1 MLKKSTLL
9 LIISLGMASLS
20 NAQIITGETS
30 PSSREVIDR
39 IIAQV
44 GSLPILLSDLENQK
58 IQYQSEGR
66 KLTPQ
71 MGCVALEELM
81 YQKLLLNQAKLDSVV
96 ITDAQVNAEME
107 NRLRT
112 IEYQIGGKEKL
123 EQFYGKSYVQIKEE
137 FREVIRDRM
146 MAQEM
151 ERQIT
156 FDVEVSPK
164 EVEEF
169 FKSIPTDS
177 VPLINES
184 IAIQQIV
191 IYPKITQ
198 ESRNEVIEKLNQWR
212 QDVIDGKRDFAMLA
226 TLNSEDLGSAR
237 DGGKLEATRG
247 MMVKPFEAAAFSL
260 QPGEVSEVVETQF
273 GYHIIQL
280 ISRTGDDYVARHILL
295 TPEVGRKE
303 ISEAA
308 AIADECHERLKKHE
322 ITWEQAVLE
331 YSEDED
337 TRQNQGSLTNPYTG
351 ELYWDIANINEID
364 PQIFGLVNYLE
375 VGEISR
381 PDMYSDMMKRK
392 EGVRIVRIKDRTKPH
407 RANLKDDY
415 NFIKQS
421 AETNKKGDIIEEW
434 VNEKVKKTYIRIDE
448 KYEDCNFTYLWK

>member
-198 ESRNEVIEKLNQWR
+198 ESRSEVIEKLNQWR

-381 PDMYSDMMKRK
+381 PDMYSDMMKRR

>member
-303 ISEAA
+303 INEAA

-381 PDMYSDMMKRK
+381 PDMYSDMMKRR

>member
-156 FDVEVSPK
+156 FGVEVSPK

-381 PDMYSDMMKRK
+381 PDMYSDMMKRR

>member
-198 ESRNEVIEKLNQWR
+198 ESKNEVIEKLNQWR

-381 PDMYSDMMKRK
+381 PDMYSDMMKRR

>member
-123 EQFYGKSYVQIKEE
+123 EQFYGKSYVQIKDE

-381 PDMYSDMMKRK
+381 PDMYSDMMKRR

>member
-198 ESRNEVIEKLNQWR
+198 ESRNVVIEKLNQWR

-381 PDMYSDMMKRK
+381 PDMYSDMMKRR

>member
-381 PDMYSDMMKRK
+381 PDMYSDMMKRR

>member
-9 LIISLGMASLS
+9 LIISLGLASLS
-20 NAQIITGETS
+20 NAQIITEE
-30 PSSREVIDR
+30 SSSLSRKIIDQ

-44 GSLPILLSDLENQK
+44 GSVPILLSDLENQK
-58 IQYQSEGR
+58 IQYKSEGR
-66 KLTPQ
+66 EINAQ
-71 MGCVALEELM
+71 MSCLALEELM
-81 YQKLLLNQAKLDSVV
+81 YQKLLLNQAKLDSVS
-96 ITDAQVNAEME
+96 ITDGQVNAEME

-112 IEYQIGGKEKL
+112 IEYQIGGREKL
-123 EQFYGKSYVQIKEE
+123 EEFYGKTYVQIKDE
-137 FREVIRDRM
+137 FRDVIRDRM

-164 EVEEF
+164 EVEQF
-169 FKSIPTDS
+169 FQSIPTDS

-191 IYPKITQ
+191 VYPKITQ

-212 QDVIDGKRDFAMLA
+212 QDVIDEKRSFSMLA

-303 ISEAA
+303 IGEAA
-308 AIADECHERLKKHE
+308 AIMDECYGRLKKHE

-331 YSEDED
+331 YSEDEE
-337 TRQNQGSLTNPYTG
+337 TKQNQGSVTNPYTG

-364 PQIFGLVNYLE
+364 PQIFGLINYLD
-375 VGEISR
+375 VGEVSR
-381 PDMYSDMMKRK
+381 PDMYSDMMKRQD
-392 EGVRIVRIKDRTKPH
+392 GVRIVRIKDRTEPH

-415 NFIKQS
+415 NFIKQA
-421 AETNKKGDIIEEW
+421 AESNKKGNIIEEW
-434 VNEKVKKTYIRIDE
+434 VNDKVKKTYIRIDE
-448 KYEDCNFTYLWK
+448 EYENCSFTYKWK

>member
-156 FDVEVSPK
+156 FGVEVSPK

-375 VGEISR
+375 VGEISQ
-381 PDMYSDMMKRK
+381 PDMYSDMMKRR

>member
-146 MAQEM
+146 MAQET

-381 PDMYSDMMKRK
+381 PDMYSDMMKRR